1 MTSTMTQVNQE
12 QLHALVG
19 KMLGDLGGAFSVP
32 TVRIGFRLGLFDA
45 LYTGGPAT
53 SAELASRAGGLAERY
68 VREWA
73 LAQAANGFVQYD
85 AAADKFSLSP
95 EQAMVFSV
103 KDSPVYLAGA
113 FDLAAAM
120 IEGESKV
127 EQAFRSGGGVRWGD
141 SAGCLFCSVGAF
153 FRPTY
158 VNSIVQA
165 WIPALDGVEAK
176 LKAGAKVADIGC
188 GVGFS
193 TLLMAQ
199 AYPNS
204 KFVGFDFH
212 EGSIAEARKHA
223 SAHKAGKNVRFE
235 TSAAKDIDERDFD
248 LVTVFDCLHD
258 MGDPR
263 GCAAHMRRI
272 LKDDGTWM
280 IVEPMAANRPE
291 ENMNPVSRLYY
302 NASTMI
308 CVPTSLDQEIGEG
321 LGAQAGEAKITEV
334 VSSGGFSRI
343 RRATQGPFNMV
354 LEARP

>member
-1 MTSTMTQVNQE
+1 MTQLDPEKLN
-12 QLHALVG
+12 AFVG
-19 KMLGDLGGAFSVP
+19 KMLGDMGGAFSVP
-32 TVRIGFRLGLFDA
+32 TARIGFRLGLFEA
-45 LYTGGPAT
+45 LHKQGPAT
-53 SAELASRAGGLAERY
+53 AAELAKRAGNLTERY

-73 LAQAANGFVQYD
+73 LAQAANGFILYD
-85 AAADKFSLSP
+85 PATRRFSLSP
-95 EQAMVFSV
+95 EQAMVFGV
-103 KDSPVYLAGA
+103 KESPVYLAGA

-120 IEGESKV
+120 IEGEPKV

-141 SAGCLFCSVGAF
+141 SGGCLFCSVGAF

-158 VNSIVQA
+158 VNSIVQD

-193 TLLMAQ
+193 TLLMAE

-204 KFVGFDFH
+204 TFVGFDFH
-212 EGSIAEARKHA
+212 GDSIVEARKHA
-223 SAHKAGKNVRFE
+223 RAHKASKNVRFE
-235 TSAAKDIDERDFD
+235 TSTAKDIEERDFD

-263 GCAAHMRRI
+263 GCATHMRRI
-272 LKDDGTWM
+272 LKKDGTWM
-280 IVEPMAANRPE
+280 IVEPMAGDHPE
-291 ENMNPVSRLYY
+291 DNMNPVSRLYY

-308 CVPTSLDQEIGEG
+308 CVPTSLDQEVGEG
-321 LGAQAGEAKITEV
+321 LGAQAGQAKIAEI
-334 VSSGGFSRI
+334 VSASGFSVVH
-343 RRATQGPFNMV
+343 RATAGPFNMI